1 MTIVDSAGTSEE
13 QSLQAF
19 GVFQP
24 SSGKTRLTH
33 NNNYELFIPP
43 GRGQVV
49 ESEITKFWKGKK

>member
-1 MTIVDSAGTSEE
+1 MTIVDSAGTNEE

-19 GVFQP
+19 GIFQP

-33 NNNYELFIPP
+33 NNNDELFIPQ

-49 ESEITKFWKGKK
+49 ESEMTKF